1 MGMRGSMMTCDVA
14 LRSSQM
20 GLLLDGA
27 CGFHERTSGKS
38 VICSLVFS
46 FLIVYFD
53 LTFLWI
59 LHIWI
64 YMFLD

>member
-14 LRSSQM
+14 PRSSQT
-20 GLLLDGA
+20 GLSLDGA

-38 VICSLVFS
+38 VICSLFFS
-46 FLIVYFD
+46 YLTVYFD
-53 LTFLWI
+53 FTVLWI

-64 YMFLD
+64 YMLLD